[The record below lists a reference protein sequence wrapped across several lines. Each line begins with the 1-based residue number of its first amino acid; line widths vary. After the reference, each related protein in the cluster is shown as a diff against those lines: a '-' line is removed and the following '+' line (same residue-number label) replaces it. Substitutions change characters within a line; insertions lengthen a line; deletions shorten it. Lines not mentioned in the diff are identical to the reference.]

1 MKFEFKI
8 NKYYLVG
15 YTMASK
21 NKPFSAWEKLEEKI
35 WQKYK
40 DEPAYYFLNPKYIST
55 ALEQIQTEFS
65 EDNIKNTFIKHSSIL
80 EKIYREI
87 FQTKEFKKLYKET
100 LKYLLATEKQWEKNE
115 KIVLEL
121 LQTISGLSI
130 PKNEITVYITHPK
143 SCNGKLIEKNI
154 IAWGHKEDWK
164 NYATVYLCHELLH
177 IMTWPGHFEPQY
189 NILHALISLTAENE
203 LRIRLNK
210 RGKYFKEGKFY
221 VVAPETI
228 LLKKRILPY
237 WKKYLLGKLGKN
249 ILELKDFLKKSKIK
263 I

>member
-1 MKFEFKI
+1 M
-8 NKYYLVG
+8 V
-15 YTMASK
+15 SK
-21 NKPFSAWEKLEEKI
+21 NKPFSAWKKLEEEI

-40 DEPAYYFLNPKYIST
+40 DEPAYYFLNPKYISA

-65 EDNIKNTFIKHSSIL
+65 ENNIKNTFIKHSSIL

-87 FQTKEFKKLYKET
+87 FQTKEFKKLYRET
-100 LKYLLATEKQWEKNE
+100 LKYLLATEKQWGKNE

-130 PKNEITVYITHPK
+130 PKNKITVYITHPK

-164 NYATVYLCHELLH
+164 NYTTVYLCHELLH
-177 IMTWPGHFEPQY
+177 IMTWPGHFEPHY

-210 RGKYFKEGKFY
+210 RGKYFKEGKFC

-249 ILELKDFLKKSKIK
+249 ILELKDFLKKSKIE